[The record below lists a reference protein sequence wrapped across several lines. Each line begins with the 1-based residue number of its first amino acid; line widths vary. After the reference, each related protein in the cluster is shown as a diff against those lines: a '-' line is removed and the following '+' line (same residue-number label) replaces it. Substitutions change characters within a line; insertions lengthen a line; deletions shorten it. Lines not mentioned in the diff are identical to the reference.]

1 MGINSQ
7 QWFLHLYKAKVKTFT
22 KSCPVNHVTQASNQ
36 ICEVMGARFLS
47 QGHIK
52 KLRLRDVK
60 PLAQGH
66 LIQCTYLS
74 TMISPFSAES
84 SSDGINI
91 AWEAKRSPALHHLFP
106 LVTAVPVP
114 AIMRIPEPTSCW
126 EKKWNIT
133 APLTRV
139 ASYITGW
146 SCWRRKGNH
155 AIGPTIMPPDFV
167 KGQRGRSSKKSVL
180 LIVCFLNYFLPTL
193 SKRNCLFH
201 SRRQQSTWGLQQICS
216 PPHSPDSFL
225 QCKEHITLGPPA
237 LCPLGSR
244 VLGPQE
250 KASTHPPL

>member
-7 QWFLHLYKAKVKTFT
+7 QRFLHLYEAKVKTFT

-74 TMISPFSAES
+74 TMISPSSAES

-106 LVTAVPVP
+106 LVTAVPVS

-146 SCWRRKGNH
+146 PCWWRKGNH

-167 KGQRGRSSKKSVL
+167 KGQRGRSSKNQS
-180 LIVCFLNYFLPTL
+180 CW
-193 SKRNCLFH
+193 LFAF
-201 SRRQQSTWGLQQICS
+201 WIIFS
-216 PPHSPDSFL
+216 PHCQNETAFFIHED
-225 QCKEHITLGPPA
+225 
-237 LCPLGSR
+237 SR
-244 VLGPQE
+244 VLE
-250 KASTHPPL
+250 ACSKSALHPTPKIPSCSARNT